1 MNMVDFFA
9 SVEATLLANFN
20 ESGVVTNPTDK
31 GDNREEFLRCFLADH
46 LPKRYGVAKGQIV
59 TKDGALSHSADVIV
73 YDRINC
79 PVLFSGNTLILPV
92 EGVYGIVEVKS
103 HLSKQ
108 ELVDAMTKIESFKRL
123 APRDLSLVETREYIT
138 LHRPSRP
145 FGAVFSYSLAG
156 NSLESL
162 AANFLECH
170 ARIHDVNYFTNLA
183 CVLGTGLVHYEKA
196 DLGTGQKS
204 LLLSTDEFVDIVLL
218 AEKRQR
224 TGEPPPEVH
233 VRVIAD
239 AAADKSFGRF
249 FVYLLILLSRMKVG
263 VPDLGRYLDSDL
275 PQQIVRES

>member
-1 MNMVDFFA
+1 MDMVDFLA
-9 SVEATLLANFN
+9 KVEATLLAKFN
-20 ESGVVTNPTDK
+20 ESSVISNPTDK
-31 GDNREEFLRCFLADH
+31 GDNREEFLRRFLSDH
-46 LPKRYGVAKGQIV
+46 LPSRYGVAKGQIV
-59 TKDGALSHSADVIV
+59 TKDGALSHSADIIV
-73 YDRINC
+73 YDKINC
-79 PVLFSGNTLILPV
+79 PVLFQGNTSILPV

-108 ELVDAMTKIESFKRL
+108 ELLDAMTKIESFKRL

-156 NSLESL
+156 NSLGSL

-183 CVLGTGLVHYEKA
+183 CVLGTGLVNYEKA

-204 LLLSTDEFVDIVLL
+204 LLLGTDEFVDVVLL

-263 VPDLGRYLDSDL
+263 VPDLGRYLDPDL